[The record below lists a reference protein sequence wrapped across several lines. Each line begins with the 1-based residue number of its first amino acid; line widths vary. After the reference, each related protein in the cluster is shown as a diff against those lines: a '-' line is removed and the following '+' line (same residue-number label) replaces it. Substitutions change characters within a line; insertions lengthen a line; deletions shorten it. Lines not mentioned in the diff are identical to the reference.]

1 MTSDLPVRLGSC
13 VLSVL
18 RGYAAISKLAGMLF
32 MQCAMCGFV
41 GPEEVLLIFRNP
53 ETISR
58 FVPNTSM
65 TAGQDRVDIMLGNKG
80 GWSTAPVL

>member
-1 MTSDLPVRLGSC
+1 MRAVSTPRLCGDIQVS
-13 VLSVL
+13 
-18 RGYAAISKLAGMLF
+18 RML
-32 MQCAMCGFV
+32 QCAMCGFV
-41 GPEEVLLIFRNP
+41 GPEELLLIFRNP

-65 TAGQDRVDIMLGNKG
+65 TAGQDSVDVTLGNKG

>member
-1 MTSDLPVRLGSC
+1 MTSVVRLGSC

-18 RGYAAISKLAGMLF
+18 RGYAAVSKFALMLF
-32 MQCAMCGFV
+32 MQCAMGGFV

-58 FVPNTSM
+58 FVPNPSM
-65 TAGQDRVDIMLGNKG
+65 TAGQDSIDITLENKG
-80 GWSTAPVL
+80 GWSTASVLS